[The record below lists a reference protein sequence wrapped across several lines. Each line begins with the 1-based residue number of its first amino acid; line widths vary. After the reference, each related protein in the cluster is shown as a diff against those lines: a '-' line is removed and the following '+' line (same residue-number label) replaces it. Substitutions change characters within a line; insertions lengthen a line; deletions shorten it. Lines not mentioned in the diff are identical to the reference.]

1 MEKNVG
7 TLPLKQGIIY
17 GPVNSRRLGR
27 SLGLN
32 LSPDK
37 NKLCSFN
44 CIYCHFGWTK
54 HLTNEIAK
62 FRKDFPTKENIFLAV
77 RNALQTMKNLN
88 CVTFSGDGEPT
99 LHPDFEN
106 IVNGVKQLCDELLP
120 ETPLALLSNSSNL
133 ENESVARALSK
144 IDLKILKLDAGIE
157 SVFMKINKPVQDIS
171 LRSII
176 ANLKKQEDII
186 IQTIFVKGSV
196 DNTQEENLA
205 AWIKALAEIMPKKVQ
220 IYSTDRPVAE
230 KQIKKVGRK
239 DLEAIARR
247 TTKETGI
254 PVDVFS
260 LE

>member
-1 MEKNVG
+1 MEKNVEI
-7 TLPLKQGIIY
+7 LPLKQGIIY
-17 GPVNSRRLGR
+17 GPVNSRRLGC

-37 NKLCSFN
+37 YKLCSFN

-54 HLTNEIAK
+54 QLTNDISK
-62 FRKDFPTKENIFLAV
+62 YRKDFPTKENIFFAV
-77 RNALQTMKNLN
+77 RNALQTIKNLD

-106 IVNGVKQLCDELLP
+106 IVNGVRELCDELLP
-120 ETPLALLSNSSNL
+120 ETPLAVLSNSSNL
-133 ENESVARALSK
+133 KNDSVIRAFSK

-157 SVFMKINKPVQDIS
+157 SIFIKINKPVHGIS
-171 LRSII
+171 LGSII
-176 ANLKKQEDII
+176 GDLKRQKDII
-186 IQTIFVKGSV
+186 IQSIFVKGSV

-230 KQIKKVGRK
+230 KQIEKVSKK

-247 TTKETGI
+247 TIKETGI
-254 PVDVFS
+254 P
-260 LE
+260 